1 MTLFS
6 LNCDRPVRTLAVLAI
21 AATVLGGSP
30 APAAQIPGSPAE
42 VARQLNQAFIDLADK
57 VSPAVVVISVAH
69 KSPPPDS
76 EDGDD
81 PLTPYYDQMPKEFR
95 RWFDKRREQEKK
107 KEAEEGDS
115 NKDPVFDGQGSGV
128 VIREDGYILT
138 NRHVVDGADKI
149 KVRFNDGAE
158 FDGEVRGVDAQ
169 SDVAVIKINPK
180 GKALTA
186 AKFADSDKTRVGE
199 FAVAIGAPFDLDYSV
214 TFGHVSAKGRS
225 RIIPDPSADQDFIQT
240 DANINPGNSGGPLV
254 NIDGEVIGINTL
266 IRGMRTGIGFAI
278 PSNLAREVSDAL
290 IADGKFVRAYL
301 GVRIRSLKEDQTY
314 RDLITNVTDGV
325 VVFAIPHDGPAA
337 KSALKPSDVIAAV
350 DGRPVASPQ
359 QLKNEI
365 RGKKVGSVVNLSVF
379 RLTASRTVTNLI
391 VKVRPEAWPDQT
403 MPVIAKKQPAREE
416 QARTFGLTVE
426 SITKNLL
433 EQFSV
438 ERTEGVIVT
447 EVEANSVAEK
457 KGLKPGDIITEVNQK
472 AVRNPKE
479 FREALK
485 AGDFK
490 KGVILNFSTNG
501 TGKFEILKDSGD

>member
-1 MTLFS
+1 
-6 LNCDRPVRTLAVLAI
+6 
-21 AATVLGGSP
+21 
-30 APAAQIPGSPAE
+30 
-42 VARQLNQAFIDLADK
+42 
-57 VSPAVVVISVAH
+57 
-69 KSPPPDS
+69 
-76 EDGDD
+76 
-81 PLTPYYDQMPKEFR
+81 
-95 RWFDKRREQEKK
+95 
-107 KEAEEGDS
+107 
-115 NKDPVFDGQGSGV
+115 
-128 VIREDGYILT
+128 
-138 NRHVVDGADKI
+138 
-149 KVRFNDGAE
+149 
-158 FDGEVRGVDAQ
+158 
-169 SDVAVIKINPK
+169 VIKINPK
-180 GKALTA
+180 GKSLTA

-290 IADGKFVRAYL
+290 ITDGKFVRAYL

-365 RGKKVGSVVNLSVF
+365 RGKKVGSVVNLSVY
-379 RLTASRTVTNLI
+379 RLAANRTVTNLI
-391 VKVRPEAWPDQT
+391 VKVRPEAWPDQD

-416 QARTFGLTVE
+416 KARIFGLTVE
-426 SITKNLL
+426 AITKDLL

-447 EVEANSVAEK
+447 EVESNSAAEK

-472 AVRNPKE
+472 AVRTPKE

-485 AGDFK
+485 AGDLK
-490 KGVILNFSTNG
+490 KGIILNFLTQG